1 MLLEKV
7 LLHFKEAVIIIDN
20 VYFASLDETKMQ
32 ELAKIF
38 QRHEILQRS
47 IFIDSEWKAKA
58 STGKRS
64 GAVYTKNK
72 EYCHM
77 IADVLRNWTGWCPSS
92 MMVETIAKLQ
102 TIDDSISSKV
112 YAEVRRRRE
121 SFLEYIFSTDWIK
134 EYLEPQNLQYGL
146 PYGYDWTWWLYAFI
160 RLKEGVD
167 CTQFILKTWLI
178 GSPWNVFWAKKYGNY
193 VRFSFGFEDFTLKLS
208 I

>member
-1 MLLEKV
+1 
-7 LLHFKEAVIIIDN
+7 
-20 VYFASLDETKMQ
+20 
-32 ELAKIF
+32 
-38 QRHEILQRS
+38 
-47 IFIDSEWKAKA
+47 
-58 STGKRS
+58 
-64 GAVYTKNK
+64 
-72 EYCHM
+72 
-77 IADVLRNWTGWCPSS
+77 
-92 MMVETIAKLQ
+92 
-102 TIDDSISSKV
+102 
-112 YAEVRRRRE
+112 
-121 SFLEYIFSTDWIK
+121 LEYIFSTDWIK